1 MTKEIDRTSLNKFK
15 ALIDKNKEFLNKQK
29 DVGGDDNKKS
39 TLAVSMAVLEEY
51 YKVSFKDAHES
62 LVDKSGDCKIDAFFY
77 NSEGDLSELVLIQS
91 KYKQKYG
98 DTGTFSE
105 DDINLVLKNAMAI
118 ISGKDLS
125 APNERLKEKL
135 NAYRD
140 LLADNDSPPV
150 KITVLFATNG
160 LIYKSHKVLPIIENC
175 EKKSIYCQFVDATE
189 FGEDIKKEKGEL
201 KVNLKESED
210 KDKTDTIFKTEDD
223 SLKGIIASC
232 SIKDLLEFYA
242 ATGKRA
248 LLEGNV
254 RFLLRKSNINK
265 GIVESFKEEPDKFCF
280 LNNGVYI
287 MCAEY
292 KLCQTAQSFMKIEL
306 ENPTIINGGQTVA
319 LLYDLYE
326 EGTFNEQFE
335 KANIIVRIC
344 KYEDKELFLKIA
356 KATNS
361 QNKIDIVDLK
371 ANDEF
376 QNIVKGFF
384 RKKGVGLI
392 TKAGEE
398 ILYYDD
404 TINNEYL
411 LQLYAALYK
420 NDPAQAKLSKKAV
433 FKRFFDDVFS
443 KKSLGENIFEKLYR
457 CYEISNYLYS
467 QRNADNKTFLEHAG
481 YAIIYTMKCLDER
494 ICNPKIYENNL
505 EEKLESHFKEAD
517 KILKKIVEGKRKE
530 LKDKFSLN
538 NLFKSKEIKSLI
550 DIKIEE
556 RE

>member
-1 MTKEIDRTSLNKFK
+1 MKKEINKTSLNKFK
-15 ALIDKNKEFLNKQK
+15 ALIEKNRDFLNKQK
-29 DVGGDDNKKS
+29 DIVADDSKKS
-39 TLAVSMAVLEEY
+39 SLAVSMAVLEEY
-51 YKVSFKDAHES
+51 YKVSFKDACES

-77 NSEGDLSELVLIQS
+77 NSEGDLAELVLIQS
-91 KYKQKYG
+91 KYKKKYG
-98 DTGTFSE
+98 HTKTFSE
-105 DDINLVLKNAMAI
+105 DDINLVLKNAKAI
-118 ISGKDLS
+118 ISGKDLN
-125 APNERLKEKL
+125 AANEKLKGKL

-150 KITVLFATNG
+150 KITVFFVTNG
-160 LIYKSHKVLPIIENC
+160 LICKNHRNLPIIEDC
-175 EKKSIYCQFVDATE
+175 EKKSIYCQFADAAE

-210 KDKTDTIFKTEDD
+210 KDKTDVIFKTEDD
-223 SLKGIIASC
+223 SLKGVIASC
-232 SIKDLLEFYA
+232 SIKDLLQFYA

-254 RFLLRKSNINK
+254 RFLLRKSHINK
-265 GIVESFKEEPDKFCF
+265 RIVESFKKEPDKFCF

-287 MCAEY
+287 MCTKY
-292 KLCQTAQSFMKIEL
+292 KLCQTAQLFMKIEL

-344 KYEDKELFLKIA
+344 KYEDKKLFLEIA

-376 QNIVKGFF
+376 QNIVKELFQ
-384 RKKGVGLI
+384 RKGVGLI

-411 LQLYAALYK
+411 LQLYAALYE
-420 NDPAQAKLSKKAV
+420 NDPAQAKLSKKTV
-433 FKRFFDDVFS
+433 FKRFFGVVFS
-443 KKSLGENIFEKLYR
+443 EKSLSEDIFGKLYR
-457 CYEISNYLYS
+457 CYEISNYLYL
-467 QRNADNKTFLEHAG
+467 QRNVDNKTFLDHAG

-494 ICNPKIYENNL
+494 ICSPKIYENNL
-505 EEKLESHFKEAD
+505 EEKLESHFKEAN
-517 KILKKIVEGKRKE
+517 KILKKIIKTKKE
-530 LKDKFSLN
+530 ELEDRFSLN

-556 RE
+556 RK